1 MIGQLAFIAALMAA
15 PPVAAQEADKPATAE
30 QIAQAKA
37 IADRLIGSAEAE
49 GVFVNSTH
57 DAIARVTHVA
67 SGMTCM
73 FDGGPEDR
81 IYIFPNQ
88 DDEVPRG
95 DDVGCIT
102 RDEALDIDLTLY
114 ATRYRPLPEE
124 AAVMADAR
132 NAIENRWPDAKP
144 YTGDL
149 TTLSLEGQAPTLMTA
164 YRIMLG
170 DEEKLTMA
178 LVSHR
183 DGWGFK
189 ARATGPYEDATG
201 VSLYAGIL
209 FEGALMARAAGS
221 PRNP

>member
-1 MIGQLAFIAALMAA
+1 MIGQLAFIAALAAAA
-15 PPVAAQEADKPATAE
+15 PVVAQEADKPATAQ

-37 IADRLIGSAEAE
+37 IADRLIDAAEAD
-49 GVFVNSTH
+49 GVFVNST
-57 DAIARVTHVA
+57 DDGIARVTHVA

-73 FDGGPEDR
+73 FDGGPEER

-88 DDEVPRG
+88 DDKVPRG
-95 DDVGCIT
+95 EDVGCIT

-132 NAIENRWPDAKP
+132 NAIETRWPDAEP
-144 YTGDL
+144 YAGEL
-149 TTLSLEGQAPTLMTA
+149 TTLTIEGQAPPLMAA
-164 YRIMLG
+164 YRIKLG

-209 FEGALMARAAGS
+209 FEGALLARGEES
-221 PRNP
+221 RNP

>member
-1 MIGQLAFIAALMAA
+1 MIGQLAFIAALAAA
-15 PPVAAQEADKPATAE
+15 PPVVAQEADKPATAE
-30 QIAQAKA
+30 QIAQAKGL
-37 IADRLIGSAEAE
+37 ADRLIDAANAD
-49 GVFVNSTH
+49 GVFVNST
-57 DAIARVTHVA
+57 DDGIARVTHVA

-95 DDVGCIT
+95 EDVGCIT

-124 AAVMADAR
+124 AAVMAEVR
-132 NAIENRWPDAKP
+132 NAIETRWPDAEP
-144 YTGDL
+144 YAGEL
-149 TTLSLEGQAPTLMTA
+149 TTLTIEGQAPTLMAA
-164 YRIMLG
+164 YRITLG
-170 DEEKLTMA
+170 NQEKLTMA

-201 VSLYAGIL
+201 VSLYAGVL
-209 FEGALMARAAGS
+209 FEGALLARGEDS
-221 PRNP
+221 RNP